1 MSLTSELKEQARTAG
16 ADLVGVAKMERF
28 ANAEHEGGI
37 NPAIYLKDG
46 KSVIVMACR
55 ITKGTRDVAGPY
67 DTEDKTYGPYLWYG
81 YGYLNFFMSEVAYRV
96 SRWLEDKGYRAIP
109 FVPTGAASQYKRYEG
124 FLSTE
129 PDRTYSA
136 DISHRHAAVAAGLGE
151 LGLNGLFLS
160 PQFGSR
166 QRLVS
171 IVTSAPLE
179 QDPIYDGPPLC
190 IKEECGICLKKCPAD
205 AYRRDD
211 WVHIDI
217 AGKKTD
223 YVLLDYQ
230 RCLYGIAGFLKK
242 GGARS
247 DIEIK
252 PRPATVSRADWAKDR
267 EKRLVIDQTITSD
280 PIHMNLCGLCLL
292 ACPAPWPE
300 KKAVKKRVS
309 RREGQSPAS

>member
-1 MSLTSELKEQARTAG
+1 MGLSAELKKQARLAG
-16 ADLVGVAKMERF
+16 ADLVGVAGMARF
-28 ANAEHEGGI
+28 ANAEREGGI
-37 NPAIYLKDG
+37 NPSIYLEDG
-46 KSVIVMACR
+46 KSVIVIGCR
-55 ITKGTRDVAGPY
+55 ITRGTRDVAGPY
-67 DTEDKTYGPYLWYG
+67 LTDDKTYGPYLWYG
-81 YGYLNFFMSEVAYRV
+81 YGYLNFFLSEIAYRV
-96 SRWLEDKGYRAIP
+96 SRWLEGKGYRAVP
-109 FVPTGAASQYKRYEG
+109 FVPTGAASMYRRYEG

-129 PDRTYSA
+129 PDRKFSA

-160 PQFGSR
+160 PEFGSR

-179 QDPIYDGPPLC
+179 EDPVYAGPALC
-190 IKEECGICLKKCPAD
+190 RKDKCGICLKKCPSD

-211 WVHIDI
+211 WVHIEI

-230 RCLYGIAGFLKK
+230 RCLYGVAGFLKK

-247 DIEIK
+247 DVKIK
-252 PRPATVSRADWAKDR
+252 PRPATVSREDWARDR
-267 EKRLVIDQTITSD
+267 AQRTIIDQMITQD

-292 ACPAPWPE
+292 SCPAPWPAGK
-300 KKAVKKRVS
+300 KKA
-309 RREGQSPAS
+309 